1 MKYGKWLIGSCLA
14 LASWAA
20 PAQSI
25 MEVYDKPC
33 SVGVRVG
40 FNSTFPV
47 IHSFMLDDQPIDHF
61 RLHYKVGYMASVS
74 FSVNMNQFFIQPAV
88 NWERCSTEIQ
98 FAWPQTDEIYPS
110 GNIIQYDHKLD
121 AEYNSVAVPVL
132 VGYHLVKEGPYGL
145 NIKLGPK
152 GIYHYKKQ
160 QTGSGPQ
167 AVITHQDD
175 NINYAIDFVTAVGVT
190 IGRLFLDFSY
200 EFELHKT
207 QSTYAYQCL
216 TQDRAGTLSI
226 QQRRNALSFSL
237 GMIF

>member
-1 MKYGKWLIGSCLA
+1 M
-14 LASWAA
+14 
-20 PAQSI
+20 
-25 MEVYDKPC
+25 
-33 SVGVRVG
+33 
-40 FNSTFPV
+40 
-47 IHSFMLDDQPIDHF
+47 
-61 RLHYKVGYMASVS
+61 
-74 FSVNMNQFFIQPAV
+74 
-88 NWERCSTEIQ
+88 
-98 FAWPQTDEIYPS
+98 
-110 GNIIQYDHKLD
+110 
-121 AEYNSVAVPVL
+121 AVPVL

-145 NIKLGPK
+145 NIKLEPK

>member
-1 MKYGKWLIGSCLA
+1 MRFIRQEIPSNTIINWMLNTIQWLYQYWL
-14 LASWAA
+14 
-20 PAQSI
+20 
-25 MEVYDKPC
+25 
-33 SVGVRVG
+33 
-40 FNSTFPV
+40 V
-47 IHSFMLDDQPIDHF
+47 IT
-61 RLHYKVGYMASVS
+61 
-74 FSVNMNQFFIQPAV
+74 
-88 NWERCSTEIQ
+88 W
-98 FAWPQTDEIYPS
+98 
-110 GNIIQYDHKLD
+110 
-121 AEYNSVAVPVL
+121 
-132 VGYHLVKEGPYGL
+132 VKEGPYGL

-167 AVITHQDD
+167 AVIPHQDD